1 MKKIDPSLPSTQQ
14 STGTAGESLHRSG
27 AVAHMLRMP
36 VATLR
41 VWERRYD

>member
-1 MKKIDPSLPSTQQ
+1 MKKSNPSLLSTQQ
-14 STGTAGESLHRSG
+14 STGTEGESLHRSG

-41 VWERRYD
+41 VWNAATD